1 MNENAGQEE
10 MTLSAETGLTEQKYH
25 CQFVELLMNVA
36 IFVVPF
42 VGALLLF
49 SVVGV

>member
-10 MTLSAETGLTEQKYH
+10 MTLSAETGLTKQKYH
-25 CQFVELLMNVA
+25 CQFVELLMNAA